1 MIWRAQEAPGGLMM
15 NVGLAGVQLEGQ
27 HDLQLYLWS
36 TMNPR
41 IVTTG
46 AYLRL
51 SCSLLHDSNTR
62 RSKCIQQCQ
71 LSIHSCAQT
80 PAVPNF
86 AAACPCDVYQSNLL
100 ASCSQELL
108 WHQGPFLGRTS
119 RMHLL
124 RTLQGC

>member
-46 AYLRL
+46 ACLPCL
-51 SCSLLHDSNTR
+51 SSR
-62 RSKCIQQCQ
+62 
-71 LSIHSCAQT
+71 
-80 PAVPNF
+80 
-86 AAACPCDVYQSNLL
+86 NLL
-100 ASCSQELL
+100 YCMTATQVS
-108 WHQGPFLGRTS
+108 
-119 RMHLL
+119 
-124 RTLQGC
+124 